1 MFASTLGARCWAR
14 GCDHCRHRP
23 HPHEEWGLGVGNDP
37 GNAHMGCTC
46 SYILKELPTLK
57 PPLAAAPL
65 LKTPE
70 KVGCSLLSFL
80 PLISVGFSPHCC
92 SLFKFTG
99 HLWFPKLCCSLF
111 HQGFSDAYSSSTSP
125 AAPALPPAPRH
136 KCGSTSGLQLGPFLF
151 SVSPSFHVIAPV
163 TSNTSMNRWLQN
175 VISSPDSCPE
185 LQTYT
190 TNYTCAPC
198 DRHLHMSKRSFRF
211 TLAHKSVLPC
221 LSPPGKQ

>member
-23 HPHEEWGLGVGNDP
+23 HPHEEWGLGVGNNP

-46 SYILKELPTLK
+46 SYILKELPALK

-70 KVGCSLLSFL
+70 KVGCSLLSLL

-125 AAPALPPAPRH
+125 AASALPPAPRH
-136 KCGSTSGLQLGPFLF
+136 KCGSTSAWAFSFL
-151 SVSPSFHVIAPV
+151 SPSFHAIAPV
-163 TSNTSMNRWLQN
+163 TSNTSMNRSLQN